1 MRKSGLDK
9 MALLVVL
16 GAALLVVAA
25 AAGTAPAYS
34 DDAGSQPVPANTA
47 APAELELELAGEA
60 ESAREPAT
68 ETAQAVVVSAD
79 ADGYEWSGSRPAGER
94 YLWSH
99 RAN

>member
-47 APAELELELAGEA
+47 APAELELAGEA